1 MQQATATPHNLPVQ
15 FTTLI
20 GREQEIG
27 AVCTLL
33 RRPDVRLL
41 TLTGA
46 GGIGKTR
53 LATQVASELLA
64 DFPDGVYFVPLAP
77 INDAELVAPAIAETL
92 GLREAGDW
100 PLLERLKTYLC
111 ERRVLL
117 LLDNFEQILPA
128 ASLLSELLT
137 TAPDL
142 KLLVTSRA
150 VLHLR
155 GEHEFAVAPLALPD
169 LKRSDAPEALAGS
182 PAVALFVGRAQALK
196 PDFQLTDANAQT
208 IAEICARLDGLPLAI
223 ELAAARIKLLPPPAL
238 LARLEHR
245 LQVLTSA
252 TRDVPA
258 RQQTLR
264 NALAWSYDLLS
275 QEEQRLFRR
284 LSVFVDGCTLEAA
297 EAVIDDGESALP
309 MLDGLAALIDK
320 SLLQQ
325 VEGADQEPRF
335 VMLETIREYARGLLT
350 ASGEAAEAQRAHAA
364 YYLALAEEAEP
375 KLTGPEQRRW
385 LERLAAE
392 HENLRAALLW
402 LTGQGNT
409 ERALRLGGALWWF
422 WWIRGYV
429 SEGRNV
435 LQQAQAAGEEV
446 AAAVRAKALN
456 AAGTLAVMQGNFDET
471 EALCAASLALFRAAG
486 EKERGVAPLWMLGYV
501 SMEQGDYERAR
512 QLTEEAL
519 TLARQYGNT
528 WGIAYSLENLAA
540 IAFNQGD
547 YTRAHTFI
555 EESLA
560 TSRKTGDTE
569 GVARSSWLLA
579 LLIMAQGDLAK
590 ARSLLEGSLALS
602 SEVGDK
608 RNNAYSRVILGY
620 VAIFQELP
628 TQART
633 LLEEGLALLREMGD
647 RRGIAWALYGLGWG
661 ALSQG
666 DAAAAQKLFEESLAL
681 LRELG
686 HRWFMALC
694 LEGMAAAFVAQGQPK
709 RAARLWGAAEKLRD
723 VVGASL
729 PPVVQT
735 IYESFLTAARAQT
748 GETAFASAWA
758 EGRIQPLEALL
769 APQEVMQTAPGRQQ
783 QRTLSGGASEKFPA
797 GLTARELEV
806 LRWVAMGLTDA
817 QVAEK
822 LVISPRTVSTHLTSI
837 YNKLGVTTR
846 SAATRFA
853 VEHHLV

>member
-27 AVCTLL
+27 TVCTLL
-33 RRPDVRLL
+33 RRPEVRLL
-41 TLTGA
+41 TLTGT

-53 LATQVASELLA
+53 LATQVASELLD
-64 DFPDGVYFVPLAP
+64 DFPDGVFFVPLAP
-77 INDAELVAPAIAETL
+77 INDADLVAPAIAETL

-100 PLLERLKTYLC
+100 PLLERLKTYLR
-111 ERRVLL
+111 ERQILL

-150 VLHLR
+150 VLHIR
-155 GEHEFAVAPLALPD
+155 GEHELSVAPLALPD
-169 LKRSDAPEALAGS
+169 LKRSRAPEALAGS
-182 PAVALFVGRAQALK
+182 PAVELFVGRAQTLK
-196 PDFQLTDANAQT
+196 PDFQLTDANAQA

-223 ELAAARIKLLPPPAL
+223 ELAAARIKLLPPQAL
-238 LARLEHR
+238 LTRLEHR

-264 NALAWSYDLLS
+264 SALAWSYDLLS

-284 LSVFVDGCTLEAA
+284 FSVFVDACTLEAA
-297 EAVIDDGESALP
+297 EAVISDVESALP
-309 MLDGLAALIDK
+309 VLDGLAALIDK

-325 VEGADQEPRF
+325 VEGPDQEPRF
-335 VMLETIREYARGLLT
+335 IMLETIREYARELLT
-350 ASGEAAEAQRAHAA
+350 ASDKAADAQRAHSA

-375 KLTGPEQRRW
+375 KLTGAEQRRW

-392 HENLRAALLW
+392 HENLRVALHW
-402 LTGQGNT
+402 FTEQGDT
-409 ERALRLGGALWWF
+409 ESALRLGGALWWF

-429 SEGRNV
+429 SEGRNF
-435 LQQAQAAGEEV
+435 LLQAQAAGEEV

-471 EALCAASLALFRAAG
+471 ETLCSASLALYQRSG
-486 EKERGVAPLWMLGYV
+486 DKQSSIAPLWMLGYV
-501 SMEQGDYERAR
+501 SMEQSNYERAR

-519 TLARQYGNT
+519 TLARQFGNT

-547 YTRAHTFI
+547 YARAHTFI

-579 LLIMAQGDLAK
+579 LLIMAQGDLAR
-590 ARSLLEGSLALS
+590 ARTLLEGSLALS

-620 VAIFQELP
+620 VAIFQDIPAE
-628 TQART
+628 TST
-633 LLEEGLALLREMGD
+633 LLEDGLALLREMGD

-661 ALSQG
+661 ALL
-666 DAAAAQKLFEESLAL
+666 DAQEPIQAL
-681 LRELG
+681 PLG
-686 HRWFMALC
+686 
-694 LEGMAAAFVAQGQPK
+694 
-709 RAARLWGAAEKLRD
+709 
-723 VVGASL
+723 
-729 PPVVQT
+729 PP
-735 IYESFLTAARAQT
+735 
-748 GETAFASAWA
+748 
-758 EGRIQPLEALL
+758 
-769 APQEVMQTAPGRQQ
+769 
-783 QRTLSGGASEKFPA
+783 QRTQPGGSSGKFPA
-797 GLTARELEV
+797 GLTARELDV
-806 LRWVAMGLTDA
+806 LRWVAMGMTDA

-822 LVISPRTVSTHLTSI
+822 LVISPRTVSTHLSSI

>member
-20 GREQEIG
+20 GREQEIA

-33 RRPDVRLL
+33 RRPEVRLL
-41 TLTGA
+41 TLTGT

-53 LATQVASELLA
+53 LATQVAFEILQ
-64 DFPDGVYFVPLAP
+64 DFPDGVFFVPLAP
-77 INDAELVAPAIAETL
+77 INDPDLVAPTIAETL

-100 PLLERLKTYLC
+100 PLLERLKTYLR
-111 ERRVLL
+111 ERHILL
-117 LLDNFEQILPA
+117 LFDNFEQILPA
-128 ASLLSELLT
+128 ASLLSELLAM
-137 TAPDL
+137 APDL

-155 GEHEFAVAPLALPD
+155 GEHEFSVAPLALPD
-169 LKRSDAPEALAGS
+169 LKRPEAREALVQS

-238 LARLEHR
+238 LTRLEHR
-245 LQVLTSA
+245 LQVLTST

-264 NALAWSYDLLS
+264 SALDWSYDLLS
-275 QEEQRLFRR
+275 QEEQHLFRR

-297 EAVIDDGESALP
+297 EAVINDTEGALP

-325 VEGADQEPRF
+325 AEGADQEPRF
-335 VMLETIREYARGLLT
+335 VMLETIREYARELLL

-375 KLTGPEQRRW
+375 KLTGAEQRRW

-402 LTGQGNT
+402 FAEQGDT

-429 SEGRNV
+429 SEGRNF
-435 LQQAQAAGEEV
+435 LQQAQSAGEEV

-471 EALCAASLALFRAAG
+471 EALCSASLALFRAAG
-486 EKERGVAPLWMLGYV
+486 ENQRSVAPLWMLGYV
-501 SMEQGDYERAR
+501 SMEQSEYERAR

-547 YTRAHTFI
+547 YRRAHTFI

-590 ARSLLEGSLALS
+590 ARTLLEGSLALS

-620 VAIFQELP
+620 VAIFQDLP
-628 TQART
+628 AQART
-633 LLEEGLALLREMGD
+633 LLEDGLALLREMGD
-647 RRGIAWALYGLGWG
+647 RRGIAWALYGLGWE

-666 DAAAAQKLFEESLAL
+666 NAAAAQPLFEESLAL

-694 LEGMAAAFVAQGQPK
+694 LEALAAAFAAQGQPE

-723 VVGASL
+723 MVGASL
-729 PPVVQT
+729 PPVVQPM
-735 IYESFLTAARAQT
+735 YESFLIAARAQA

-758 EGRIQPLEALL
+758 EGRIQSLETLL
-769 APQEVMQTAPGRQQ
+769 DAQEPMQAVPAGS
-783 QRTLSGGASEKFPA
+783 QRRPLSGSASEKSPA

>member
-15 FTTLI
+15 FTTLL
-20 GREQEIG
+20 GRDQEIG
-27 AVCTLL
+27 AVSALL
-33 RRPDVRLL
+33 RRPEVRLL
-41 TLTGA
+41 TLTGT

-53 LATQVASELLA
+53 LATQVAFELLQ
-64 DFPDGVYFVPLAP
+64 DFPDGVFFVPLAP
-77 INDAELVAPAIAETL
+77 INDSDLVAPTIAETL

-100 PLLERLKTYLC
+100 PLLERLKTYLR
-111 ERRVLL
+111 ERHMLL

-128 ASLLSELLT
+128 APLLSELLT

-155 GEHEFAVAPLALPD
+155 GEHEFPVAPLALPD
-169 LKRSDAPEALAGS
+169 LKRLESREAFESS

-196 PDFQLTDANAQT
+196 PDFQLTNANAQS

-238 LARLEHR
+238 LNRLEHR

-252 TRDVPA
+252 TRDVPV

-264 NALAWSYDLLS
+264 SALAWSYDLLS

-297 EAVIDDGESALP
+297 EAVINAAQDALP

-335 VMLETIREYARGLLT
+335 VMLETIREYARELLT
-350 ASGEAAEAQRAHAA
+350 ASGEAAEAQHAHAA

-375 KLTGPEQRRW
+375 KLTGAEQKRW
-385 LERLAAE
+385 LERLASE

-402 LTGQGNT
+402 FAGQGDM

-429 SEGRNV
+429 SEGRNF
-435 LQQAQAAGEEV
+435 LHQAQAAGEEV

-471 EALCAASLALFRAAG
+471 EALCSASLALFRAAG
-486 EKERGVAPLWMLGYV
+486 EHQKSVAPLWMLGYV
-501 SMEQGDYERAR
+501 SMEQSNYERAR
-512 QLTEEAL
+512 QRTEEAL
-519 TLARQYGNT
+519 TLARRYGNT

-547 YTRAHTFI
+547 YVRAHTFI

-579 LLIMAQGDLAK
+579 LLIMAQGDLAR
-590 ARSLLEGSLALS
+590 ARTLLEGSLALS

-620 VAIFQELP
+620 VAIFQNVP

-633 LLEEGLALLREMGD
+633 LLDDGLALLKEMGD
-647 RRGIAWALYGLGWG
+647 RRGIAWALYGLGWE

-666 DAAAAQKLFEESLAL
+666 NAAAAQPLFEESLAL

-694 LEGMAAAFVAQGQPK
+694 LEALAAAFAAQGQPAH
-709 RAARLWGAAEKLRD
+709 AARLWGAAEKLRD
-723 VVGASL
+723 IVGASL

-735 IYESFLTAARAQT
+735 MYESFLTAARTQV

-769 APQEVMQTAPGRQQ
+769 DTQQSTQTIPTGSPGL
-783 QRTLSGGASEKFPA
+783 TSSGGASEKSPA